1 MTSGDAMFW
10 AIAEPLLERPDV
22 ERSAMMGH
30 ECLRAGG
37 AFVGMA
43 DGSGR
48 LIVKL
53 PAERVEELILAGEAE
68 EFAPA
73 GRVFR
78 EWAQLPAVDGS
89 RWRDLLEEALAFAAG
104 PTRPGEPPG

>member
-1 MTSGDAMFW
+1 MTPPAAAFW
-10 AIAEPLLERPDV
+10 AIAEPLLERPGV
-22 ERSAMMGH
+22 ERSTMMGH

-53 PAERVEELILAGEAE
+53 PAERVEELILAGDAE

-78 EWAQLPAVDGS
+78 EWAQLPVVDEP
-89 RWRDLLEEALAFAAG
+89 RWRGLLEEALAFAAG
-104 PTRPGEPPG
+104 PTRPGQPPG